1 MSKISEYDERQL
13 KLMLKQLISFEHKK
27 LELSSLVG
35 SLEGLLHAMEN
46 VTDEW
51 EEKFLNEF
59 STLESINAE
68 MPKMKK
74 DEIEKLIK
82 DAVSNL
88 KKMIEDKLRWIF
100 WKVCKWTSTAIME
113 KHARFNRKLS

>member
-1 MSKISEYDERQL
+1 MNKISEYDERQL
-13 KLMLKQLISFEHKK
+13 KLMLQQLISFEHKK

-68 MPKMKK
+68 MPKMKE

-82 DAVSNL
+82 DTVVNL
-88 KKMIEDKLRWIF
+88 KKLIEDKLR
-100 WKVCKWTSTAIME
+100 
-113 KHARFNRKLS
+113 

>member
-1 MSKISEYDERQL
+1 VNKISEYDERQL
-13 KLMLKQLISFEHKK
+13 KLMLQQLISFEHKK

-68 MPKMKK
+68 MPKMKE

-82 DAVSNL
+82 DTVVNL
-88 KKMIEDKLRWIF
+88 KKLIEDKLR
-100 WKVCKWTSTAIME
+100 
-113 KHARFNRKLS
+113 